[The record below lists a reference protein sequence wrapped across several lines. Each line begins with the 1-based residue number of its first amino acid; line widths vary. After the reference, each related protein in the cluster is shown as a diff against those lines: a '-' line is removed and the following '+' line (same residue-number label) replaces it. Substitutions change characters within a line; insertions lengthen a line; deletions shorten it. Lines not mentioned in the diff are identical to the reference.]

1 METPAVTIQPV
12 SQKKKSGLAPPPTP
26 PPPPTKGQ
34 LSAPKPP
41 PPPFT
46 ASTAQPC
53 PPPPPKAKM
62 SANKS
67 QINNYNKHL
76 EAVKKKV
83 APRRAA
89 ANTGLRQATGGGT
102 SGCKTG
108 PSNYDIK
115 VGLHQCYQT
124 ELKQC
129 LGIVEQESHTQ
140 EPRRQPGRLPWLG
153 NRRTPIMKNMS
164 TNTNNLQQHQN
175 GKAPTMNGKCEQ
187 KRPIPQ
193 QNMTVLECKW
203 ELCKYFYPRT

>member
-76 EAVKKKV
+76 EAVKKKSHRDEQLPIQVCDKLQV
-83 APRRAA
+83 AEHQVV
-89 ANTGLRQATGGGT
+89 RQ
-102 SGCKTG
+102 
-108 PSNYDIK
+108 
-115 VGLHQCYQT
+115 VQ
-124 ELKQC
+124 
-129 LGIVEQESHTQ
+129 V
-140 EPRRQPGRLPWLG
+140 
-153 NRRTPIMKNMS
+153 IM
-164 TNTNNLQQHQN
+164 
-175 GKAPTMNGKCEQ
+175 
-187 KRPIPQ
+187 I
-193 QNMTVLECKW
+193 
-203 ELCKYFYPRT
+203 